1 MQEAVIIALLIIFI
15 CIFGAGLVVYTV
27 FFLIHKSYFHKQ
39 LNIIKKYNKLI
50 NGLSGINI
58 YKIRVL
64 SKNDLGNKLDLNRY
78 INIYKKLKNNTV
90 VLKENISVSEAELN
104 AFNLKVAKKYIK
116 AIDKD
121 LNKSLSDLSELQE
134 AYTNYTQYGSTIET
148 AFQNYLE
155 IYETLANF
163 YESKLT
169 YFADFNKINT
179 LFASIKKT
187 LISIP
192 QYSNKFDY
200 KQTVDTILD
209 LGRKLKTL
217 ANAIMLVFRFQ
228 IIDVYLRTTKE
239 YNDKLIKKHYDEI
252 ATGDLQSLQNLVTLF
267 THSYRHF
274 HQHYRNLELGKART
288 FAIQAISALNQI
300 NQFSYV
306 HINTPTLINL
316 SIGEIKEQSDKILL
330 NRDDII
336 SSMNDLKQYFVLE
349 PQVLESFSLIERNVN
364 LIGKLNAQANS
375 VNYKTHT
382 EKIRAINDL
391 DVIANKIVNKKSEI
405 VQAMNKIDDILYKVI
420 KTITDLS
427 DLSIYFWQLLAITK
441 KLVPPSD
448 DRNELQKLIMNN
460 IKQLDDYSKQIV
472 TNTNPDFVNIAYEIS
487 TIVEQSQQIYKQ
499 MTTTITLKAYASK
512 ILMYANRYKAI
523 KSLKDNFIDANKAFK
538 AKRYSDC
545 IDITLSLIKIA
556 KKHKD

>member
-15 CIFGAGLVVYTV
+15 CIFAAGLGVYTV
-27 FFLIHKSYFHKQ
+27 FFSIHKSYFRQQ

-78 INIYKKLKNNTV
+78 IDIYKKLKANSV

-104 AFNLKVAKKYIK
+104 AFNLKIAKKYIK
-116 AIDKD
+116 TIDRD
-121 LNKSLSDLSELQE
+121 LNKALADLNELQE
-134 AYTNYTQYGSTIET
+134 AYVNYTQYGSTIET

-163 YESKLT
+163 YEKKLT
-169 YFADFNKINT
+169 YFTDFTKINS
-179 LFASIKKT
+179 LFMSIRKT

-228 IIDVYLRTTKE
+228 IIDTYLLTTKE
-239 YNDKLIKKHYDEI
+239 YNDKLVKKHYDEI
-252 ATGDLQSLQNLVTLF
+252 ATADLQSLQNLVTLF
-267 THSYRHF
+267 SHTYRHF
-274 HQHYRNLELGKART
+274 HHHYRSLELGKART

-300 NQFSYV
+300 NQFTYV
-306 HINTPTLINL
+306 HINTPTLIDL
-316 SIGEIKEQSDKILL
+316 SIGEIKEQADKILL
-330 NRDDII
+330 NRNDII
-336 SSMNDLKQYFVLE
+336 NSMNDLKQYFVLE
-349 PQVLESFSLIERNVN
+349 PKVIESFDLIERDVN
-364 LIGKLNAQANS
+364 LISKLNAEANR

-382 EKIRAINDL
+382 EKIRAIQDL
-391 DVIANKIVNKKSEI
+391 DVIANKIVNKKGEI
-405 VQAMNKIDDILYKVI
+405 IVAINKIDDILYKII
-420 KTITDLS
+420 KTVTDLS
-427 DLSIYFWQLLAITK
+427 DLSIYFWQLLAVTK
-441 KLVPPSD
+441 KLIPPGD
-448 DRNELQKLIMNN
+448 DRNEIQKLITGN
-460 IKQLDDYSKQIV
+460 IKQLDDYSKQV
-472 TNTNPDFVNIAYEIS
+472 VSDENPDFDNIAYEIS

-499 MTTTITLKAYASK
+499 MTTTIVLKAYASK
-512 ILMYANRYKAI
+512 ILMYANRYKTMKA
-523 KSLKDNFIDANKAFK
+523 LKDDFIDANKAFR

-545 IDITLSLIKIA
+545 IDKSLAIIKTA
-556 KKHKD
+556 KKRKE